1 MSVVNILNS
10 PDLLLA
16 SLYSQEKTNS
26 LFFITGPRGSGKT
39 TFCSRLAS
47 LAGEAG
53 FSVGGILCPA
63 VFEEGQKVG
72 IEQLDISS
80 EERQKLGAR
89 SKDAGNCTVGCWH
102 MDEVVLSWGNQ
113 IIAGLKDEDVIIID
127 ELGPLELE
135 DGFGYQQAL
144 NLLDEGRYRKA
155 FVVVRPALLP
165 LAQLRWPNSQVF
177 ELESVTV

>member
-1 MSVVNILNS
+1 MSVENFLNS

-26 LFFITGPRGSGKT
+26 LFFITGPRCSGKT
-39 TFCSRLAS
+39 TFCARLAS
-47 LAGEAG
+47 LADEAG
-53 FSVGGILCPA
+53 LSVGGILCPA
-63 VFEEGQKVG
+63 VFEKGQKVG

-80 EERQKLGAR
+80 GERQKLGVR
-89 SKDAGNCTVGCWH
+89 SKDTSDSTVGCWH
-102 MDEVVLSWGNQ
+102 MDEAVLSWGNQ
-113 IIAGLKDEDVIIID
+113 IIVIIID

-135 DGFGYQQAL
+135 DGYGFQEAL
-144 NLLDEGRYRKA
+144 HLLDEGRYRKA

-165 LAQLRWPNSQVF
+165 LAQLRWSNSQVF